1 MCMPRTLTAAF
12 LTLGLLLCLGT
23 ATGRADDQAK
33 SQHSAVKP
41 VPREGG
47 PAKRHEVLVE
57 RAKKGNI
64 RVMFLGDSIT
74 QGWEGSGKEAWTE
87 HFAPLKAG
95 NFGIGGDRTQHVLWR
110 ITEGKELEGI
120 DPELV
125 VLMIGT
131 NNLGGAPGKTRDG
144 ELAEKGGN
152 TVDEIVDGVQA
163 IVKELRKREP
173 QAAIL
178 LLAIFP
184 RAEKPDAP
192 ARMKIQQINEKV
204 AKLADGKQIRYL
216 DIGKVFLSDDGTL
229 TADIMPDYLHLSKQG
244 YQRWAKAILP
254 TVQEMLKSTS
264 KN

>member
-1 MCMPRTLTAAF
+1 MLSPRIPLGALVAIG
-12 LTLGLLLCLGT
+12 LGLCSTLDS
-23 ATGRADDQAK
+23 RADDQVK
-33 SQHSAVKP
+33 PQHTAVKP

-47 PAKRHEVLVE
+47 PARRHEVLVE
-57 RAKKGNI
+57 RAKKGNV

-74 QGWEGSGKEAWTE
+74 QGWEGNGKQVWAE

-131 NNLGGAPGKTRDG
+131 NNLGGAPMKTKEG

-152 TVDEIVDGVQA
+152 SVQEIADGVQA
-163 IVKELRKREP
+163 IVKELRQREP

-178 LLAIFP
+178 VLAIFP
-184 RAEKPDAP
+184 RAEKPDAA
-192 ARMKIQQINEKV
+192 ARTKIQQINEKL
-204 AKLADGKQIRYL
+204 AQLADGKQIRYL
-216 DIGKVFLSDDGTL
+216 DIGKVFLNDDGLL
-229 TADIMPDYLHLSKQG
+229 TPDIMPDYLHLSQQG

-254 TVQEMLKSTS
+254 TVQEMLKTARRD
-264 KN
+264 